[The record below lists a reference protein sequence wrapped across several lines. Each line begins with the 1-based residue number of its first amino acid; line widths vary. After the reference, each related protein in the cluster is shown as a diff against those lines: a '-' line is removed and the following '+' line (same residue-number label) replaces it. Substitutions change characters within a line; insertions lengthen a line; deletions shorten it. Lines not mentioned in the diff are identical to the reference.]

1 MEELRRLLDEVLDFS
16 LIQGTVSGP
25 RKKEGTL
32 KIKIRP
38 VIIRDELLFQA
49 SEQEEKKIFHRNYSK

>member
-1 MEELRRLLDEVLDFS
+1 MRKEYRMEELRRLLDEVLDFS

-32 KIKIRP
+32 KIKVLGKNKLKLGNTVLKR
-38 VIIRDELLFQA
+38 
-49 SEQEEKKIFHRNYSK
+49 KK